1 MWVIF
6 RDPKDH
12 YTYLDKYVFGVV
24 DDKDIL
30 VFQKRLAEKL
40 GQTPHLIIEEAKH
53 LQRIVGNHYYAKR
66 YEPMSPN
73 TDIPVPPERK
83 RPENLKASLFRDVAP
98 LSPCNTEQ

>member
-12 YTYLDKYVFGVV
+12 YTYLDKNVFSVV

-40 GQTPHLIIEEAKH
+40 GQTPHLLIEEAKY
-53 LQRIVGNHYYAKR
+53 LQPLVGNHYYAKR
-66 YEPMSPN
+66 YEPMTPN

-83 RPENLKASLFRDVAP
+83 GPGTLKASLFRDVAP